1 MNPSIAVACSLGCAL
16 TWAFASVTFARVMR
30 GNAGVDPHAL
40 NLVKSVIALPFF
52 LLGCLVTGVGLP
64 PINDDIGWLVLSA
77 LLGLL
82 IADTGY
88 FLALKKLGA
97 ARGVLFIP
105 LVPVVTALLAALI
118 LDEPL
123 TLRTV
128 LGIAITLTGL
138 AVVLVRPGETAAA
151 LTADPAH
158 GRPAL
163 SSSTAWAGVVGGVL
177 YALSQAGANV
187 AAKHVLDHAAAVHVA
202 TLRLGVGAVGLL
214 VATLITGSLPGLRP
228 LLQRPVF
235 GGVVVAALVGTLGGV
250 WLGSIGAK
258 GLPVGVATT
267 LSATTPL
274 WAIALS
280 RLSGES
286 IKPRAFIGAVVAV
299 VGVVVLASS
308 PTQ

>member
-1 MNPSIAVACSLGCAL
+1 MDHIIAVACSLGCAL

-30 GNAGVDPHAL
+30 GNLGVDPHAL

-52 LLGCLVTGVGLP
+52 LLGCVVTGVGMP
-64 PINDDIGWLVLSA
+64 PITDDIGWLVLSA

-88 FLALKKLGA
+88 FFALKKLGA
-97 ARGVLFIP
+97 AIGVLFIP
-105 LVPVVTALLAALI
+105 LVPVCTAVLAALI

-138 AVVLVRPGETAAA
+138 GVVLVRPGETARAMGTGM
-151 LTADPAH
+151 TAGP
-158 GRPAL
+158 RLPT
-163 SSSTAWAGVVGGVL
+163 STVWAGVVAGAL

-187 AAKHVLDHAAAVHVA
+187 AAKHVLDHAVAVHVA

-214 VATLITGSLPGLRP
+214 AASLITGSLPGLRP
-228 LLQRPVF
+228 LFERRLF
-235 GGVVVAALVGTLGGV
+235 GGVVAAALIGTLGGV

-274 WAIALS
+274 WAIALT

-286 IKPRAFIGAVVAV
+286 IKPRALVGAVVAV
-299 VGVVVLASS
+299 VGVVVLASAS
-308 PTQ
+308 PQ